1 MGVQNNNVIL
11 TYDKLYDKYKL
22 FLIVIYMINIFT
34 IDFLLKLKC

>member
-22 FLIVIYMINIFT
+22 FSKLFLIVIYMINIFT
-34 IDFLLKLKC
+34 IDFY